1 MRVPIRRE
9 LLAAV
14 VPLKPSG
21 FVSFIMKNVK
31 RKINLKLDVAGH
43 NKGIVSLMANVTCL
57 FLVSL
62 EKSDSDAIE
71 TCFIFA
77 LLEFVLCARFL

>member
-1 MRVPIRRE
+1 MRGPIRRE

-21 FVSFIMKNVK
+21 FVSFTMKNVK
-31 RKINLKLDVAGH
+31 RKMNLKLDVAGH

-57 FLVSL
+57 FLL
-62 EKSDSDAIE
+62 P
-71 TCFIFA
+71 
-77 LLEFVLCARFL
+77 